1 MIEVLIAIVLTT
13 IGLVTLSSLQ
23 DTGWKSMAKADYVGR
38 AAGILH
44 YTLEEYEARIAN
56 PCYTPVPT
64 GTQTLPPIQTSGG
77 STAIQGD
84 VTYTV
89 TVTITQIIWDPPG
102 PESYLVTVK
111 VVWPGNTTGIS
122 ESLEVSRQVS
132 YIFGC

>member
-1 MIEVLIAIVLTT
+1 MPSGTGVTA
-13 IGLVTLSSLQ
+13 LVTTYTT
-23 DTGWKSMAKADYVGR
+23 TGASIKVGSAGQISGTTVNNFTSPVIYTVIAAD
-38 AAGILH
+38 
-44 YTLEEYEARIAN
+44 
-56 PCYTPVPT
+56 
-64 GTQTLPPIQTSGG
+64 GTS
-77 STAIQGD
+77 